1 MSNIFLTG
9 DKQVGKSTIINRI
22 LAEYNGR
29 VTGFKTL
36 LETDPHRRFY
46 LHSLNPNI
54 ISAEK
59 AYISKKTEQGYSKAN
74 VEAFDGFG
82 VEILNDCLINPPDL
96 IVLDEL
102 GLFES
107 DAIHFQ
113 ELVHQCL
120 DARTPVLGVLK
131 AKSSPFLDSIRYR
144 NDVTIYSI
152 TLENREEQYKR
163 MSQGTVL

>member
-1 MSNIFLTG
+1 MNNIFLTG

-22 LAEYNGR
+22 LADYNGK
-29 VTGFKTL
+29 VCGFRSE
-36 LETDPHRRFY
+36 LETAPYRRFY
-46 LHSLNPNI
+46 LQSLNPHI
-54 ISAEK
+54 MSAEK
-59 AYISKKTEQGYSKAN
+59 VYISEKTEQGYSKGN

-82 VEILNDCLINPPDL
+82 VEILNDCLISQPYL

-113 ELVHQCL
+113 EFVHSCL

-144 NDVTIYSI
+144 NDITIYNV
-152 TLENREEQYKR
+152 TLENREELYKR
-163 MSQGTVL
+163 IREMIK